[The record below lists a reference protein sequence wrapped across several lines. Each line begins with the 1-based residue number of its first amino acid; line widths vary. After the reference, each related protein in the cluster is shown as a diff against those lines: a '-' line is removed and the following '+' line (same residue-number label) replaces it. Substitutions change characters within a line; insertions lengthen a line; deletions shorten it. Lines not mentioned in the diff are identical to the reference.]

1 MQTMTYR
8 VAGAD
13 TDEPW
18 PLEIE
23 DHDGKI
29 HGLTLEPGQVDL
41 QVPYSA
47 VFIYNTIGEQR

>member
-1 MQTMTYR
+1 MTYR